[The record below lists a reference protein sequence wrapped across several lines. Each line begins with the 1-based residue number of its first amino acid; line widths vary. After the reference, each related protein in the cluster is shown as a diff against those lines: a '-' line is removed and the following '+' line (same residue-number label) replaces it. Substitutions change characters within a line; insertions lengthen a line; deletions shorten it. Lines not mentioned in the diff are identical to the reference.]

1 MVSSIGALNEGRMKK
16 ESQQHTRDNVN
27 KQRVSSFKFA
37 VASALSAFTSVA
49 ASGSDLNNI
58 AVGTAVAAG
67 TLGVLA
73 IDNGIAYLRNR
84 FNPAVW
90 DQPYVKIERT
100 VASRALDYIK
110 DRTRDKYESIFKPD

>member
-1 MVSSIGALNEGRMKK
+1 MVSSIGFVDRMYRREKAK
-16 ESQQHTRDNVN
+16 QNTRDNVN
-27 KQRVSSFKFA
+27 KQRTFSRKFA

-58 AVGTAVAAG
+58 AVGTVVVAGISSA
-67 TLGVLA
+67 LA

-84 FNPAVW
+84 FNSAVW
-90 DQPYVKIERT
+90 DQPYAEIKKT
-100 VASRALDYIK
+100 VVSRALDYIK